1 VDTTNGGYSSDK
13 KSIEQSL
20 EQNEID
26 HRAIIAQNEKD
37 HRAIIAQNEKDHKLI
52 MEQNNRDHDLLE
64 QIRNIYI
71 PDVIAIKTKINA
83 FSYILGIFTIQTV
96 ALAYKFLSTWLEKK

>member
-1 VDTTNGGYSSDK
+1 MNTENGGYSEDK
-13 KSIEQSL
+13 KSIEQRMD
-20 EQNEID
+20 QNDID
-26 HRAIIAQNEKD
+26 HKSIIN
-37 HRAIIAQNEKDHKLI
+37 QNEKDHKLI

>member
-1 VDTTNGGYSSDK
+1 MDTTNGGYSNDK

-37 HRAIIAQNEKDHKLI
+37 HKRI
-52 MEQNNRDHDLLE
+52 MEQNNRDHELLE
-64 QIRNIYI
+64 QIRNSYI
-71 PDVIAIKTKINA
+71 PDVIAIKTKISA

-96 ALAYKFLSTWLEKK
+96 ALAYKFISTWLEKQ